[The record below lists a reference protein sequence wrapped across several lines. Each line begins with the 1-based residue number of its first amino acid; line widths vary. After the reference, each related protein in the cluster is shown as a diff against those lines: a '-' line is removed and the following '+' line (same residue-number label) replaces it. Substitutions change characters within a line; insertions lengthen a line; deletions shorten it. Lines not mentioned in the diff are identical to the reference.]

1 MAGSEHAAGE
11 MASSES
17 ESDRDSTTTSISNP
31 VNLIAKPGKIKSP
44 VWSYFGFVLI
54 LVLFLW
60 FYFGDGKP
68 KDLQKPVCKKCYNT
82 VTTKGSNTTN
92 LFQHLKLHRYIIFK
106 SVRDLQ
112 NESTTESHD
121 DKEKASTESRQ
132 MTILESVPKF
142 QRYPHNGKNGRN

>member
-11 MASSES
+11 MAS
-17 ESDRDSTTTSISNP
+17 DSANTSISNP
-31 VNLIAKPGKIKSP
+31 VNLISKPGKTKSP
-44 VWSYFGFVLI
+44 VWSYFGFVPG
-54 LVLFLW
+54 
-60 FYFGDGKP
+60 GDGKP
-68 KDLQKPVCKKCYNT
+68 NDLQKPVCKKCYNT
-82 VTTKGSNTTN
+82 VATKGSNTTN
-92 LFQHLKLHRYIIFK
+92 LFQHLKLHHPIIFK

-142 QRYPHNGKNGRN
+142 QRYPHNRKK